1 MVLNINFFFS
11 LMVSLIVSFC
21 SSIRFSFIYFEI
33 TLGMCKFRI
42 SVTFVVLQ
50 LDIYF
55 FNFYFFQL
63 QLMSNIILVSDV

>member
-11 LMVSLIVSFC
+11 LMVSLTVSFC

-33 TLGMCKFRI
+33 ILGMCKFRI